1 MDTPQVEWNGR
12 PSLLGDATTQNLMFN
27 KHSGMLELGCCQLL
41 MSIQGSQ

>member
-1 MDTPQVEWNGR
+1 MNTPQVEWKII
-12 PSLLGDATTQNLMFN
+12 SLLGDATTQKLMFN